1 MKLSAFLF
9 ASTASLAL
17 AGPAATVQKRADYCG
32 QWDNQVHGTY
42 TVYNNLWGQNQA
54 SPGGWQCTGVDGRDG
69 DTIKWHTS
77 WTWSGGQGHV
87 KSYAN
92 VVTALPQRA
101 LSSIRSLPSTWNWS
115 YTGSNMVANVAYD
128 LFTSSKADGSPE
140 YEIMIWLGS
149 FGGAGPI
156 SSTGQRIATVTLA
169 GISWHV
175 WNGAHSQMNVYSF
188 VRAGGDVRNFKGDL
202 NEFVKYLTSRQG
214 MPSSQILTSVG
225 AGTEPFSG
233 NDARF
238 TVSAYSLTQS

>member
-69 DTIKWHTS
+69 NTIKWHTS
-77 WTWSGGQGHV
+77 WTWSGG
-87 KSYAN
+87 
-92 VVTALPQRA
+92 
-101 LSSIRSLPSTWNWS
+101 SLPSTWNWS

-128 LFTSSKADGSPE
+128 LFTSSRAGGSPE

-156 SSTGQRIATVTLA
+156 SSTGRPIATVTLA
-169 GISWHV
+169 GVSWNV

-233 NDARF
+233 NNARF